1 MKIEE
6 WKQSSPSSKFYFR
19 PYIKKDHD
27 IKDTDTDVAHSVLNA
42 NIDAVQKHFVG
53 NSGVDD
59 DDSGELLGTTDAC
72 TQSFLWIHQ
81 EKWQRDLLAKFGN
94 TITLIDATYKTTK
107 YEIALFSQC

>member
-1 MKIEE
+1 LKIEE
-6 WKQSSPSSKFYFR
+6 WKQSSPLSKFYFR

-59 DDSGELLGTTDAC
+59 DDDGGELLGTTDVF
-72 TQSFLWIHQ
+72 TQSFLCIHQ
-81 EKWQRDLLAKFGN
+81 EK
-94 TITLIDATYKTTK
+94 
-107 YEIALFSQC
+107 